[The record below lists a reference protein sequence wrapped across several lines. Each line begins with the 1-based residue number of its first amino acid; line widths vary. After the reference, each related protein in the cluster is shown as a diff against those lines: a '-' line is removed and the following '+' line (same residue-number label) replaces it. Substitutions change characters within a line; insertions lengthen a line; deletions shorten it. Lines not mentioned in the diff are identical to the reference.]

1 VAELQE
7 ARRRG
12 IKLGRRPVTFD
23 VTRARQMRAAGLS
36 YAAVARELGVATGTV
51 HAALSAAQ

>member
-1 VAELQE
+1 MLEQL
-7 ARRRG
+7 RL
-12 IKLGRRPVTFD
+12 LGRRPVTFD